1 MCNTDLPSQSLIALV
16 AKTFVLLCVTAGAAG
31 QASAAEV
38 EAYVGQPFGVGRVTV
53 PVFRGAP
60 ALPLS
65 DERFTAL
72 EANGR
77 VLYPVVK
84 VEPARQLL
92 RGLLGIETPRNVTL
106 YFLFRGGEP
115 FELSVFSPLE
125 QGARVTP
132 LRSGEGHRR
141 LFEEWWQ
148 QTTERWSRL
157 QRDPEFPPLAEN
169 FVVATFA
176 RRLNR
181 QIPEVGA
188 GLLGLRKEK
197 VTALEQ
203 LFGGEAAQL
212 AIHRQMLQEQHPI
225 PPQPFPAPVA
235 WEELPIDPTG
245 LDEVEIEPLAAH
257 VPEEC
262 FYIRFG
268 NFLNYFWFRDLSTKW
283 DGDLQNMVIRRAVK
297 RLAKSRI
304 EQQLSLKENAL
315 SRILGPQFIN
325 DAALIGLDP
334 YTNQGAAVGILVQA
348 RNSPLLA
355 QDFMRQRRASLQ
367 TFPDAAEST
376 VNLGGVD
383 VSLIATPDGR
393 VRSYYA
399 QSGDFHLVTTSRKL
413 AERFLEASQGTRALA
428 DLPSFR
434 NARRK
439 LEIKR
444 ADTVFAF
451 VSEKFFQNLCSIE
464 YWVEAHRRRA
474 AMQEPL
480 LLELARYAA
489 KCEGSEATTVEDLVI
504 ADLLPQGFGVRP
516 DGSTV
521 PETDTGPL
529 DSLRG
534 APGYFV
540 PVGDLKVENFSD
552 AEILAYNKFL
562 DNFAQEVGQL
572 PPIAFGVQRLP
583 EEQGDVRTLLIDL
596 LAAPLGSVKLG
607 LVIDS
612 LGEPTDEQ
620 LAPVVGNIGS
630 LEASLNL
637 PVPLIGGENQPHL
650 LFAGLRDY
658 RSPLGVSQGRVVPG
672 AARSEL
678 IRGYIGAWPRP
689 GILQLLQ
696 GPAPPPPGRL
706 PQPLDG
712 QMWQAQAEEFL
723 LISFKPDVIQQVQ
736 PQLAFEPAPRP
747 AQLRLRVDDLT
758 DKQIATTISALGYMR
773 ARETSV
779 APSRLM
785 NSLANLLQVPRSDC
799 RALAEQLLDATF
811 ICPLDGEY
819 QLFETEQSLPV
830 WSSTALPA
838 QNRNLLTEV
847 PPDYRLSI
855 LTWFRGLQ
863 ADLRVSDGEL
873 SAHGE
878 LRMTASAL
886 P

>member
-1 MCNTDLPSQSLIALV
+1 LLPGQTIL
-16 AKTFVLLCVTAGAAG
+16 FCAGLWLAAG
-31 QASAAEV
+31 SLALGAEV
-38 EAYVGQPFGVGRVTV
+38 EAYVGAPFGVGRVTV

-106 YFLFRGGEP
+106 YFLFRGDDP
-115 FELSVFSPLE
+115 FEMSVFSPLE
-125 QGARVTP
+125 SGARVRP
-132 LRSGEGHRR
+132 VRNGEGHRR
-141 LFEEWWQ
+141 LLDEWWQ

-176 RRLNR
+176 RRLKR
-181 QIPEVGA
+181 PIPEVGG

-212 AIHRQMLQEQHPI
+212 AIHREMLSEKKPV
-225 PPQPFPAPVA
+225 PPQPFPAPIA
-235 WEELPIDPTG
+235 WQELKIDPAG
-245 LDEVEIEPLAAH
+245 LDDVEIEPLAAH

-268 NFLNYFWFRDLSTKW
+268 NFVNYFWFRDLSTKW
-283 DGDLQNMVIRRAVK
+283 DGDLQNMIIRRAIK
-297 RLAKSRI
+297 RLATSRI

-315 SRILGPQFIN
+315 SRILGPQFIS

-334 YTNQGAAVGILVQA
+334 YTNQGAAIGILVQA
-348 RNSPLLA
+348 RNSPLLS
-355 QDFMRQRRASLQ
+355 QDFMRQRRAVLQ
-367 TFPDAAEST
+367 TFADAAEST
-376 VNLGGVD
+376 VNLAGVD
-383 VSLIATPDGR
+383 VSLVATPDGR

-413 AERFLEASQGTRALA
+413 AERFLEASQGTRSLA
-428 DLPSFR
+428 NLPSFR

-439 LEIKR
+439 LEVKR

-451 VSEKFFQNLCSIE
+451 VSEKFFQNLCTIE

-480 LLELARYAA
+480 LVELARYAA
-489 KCEGSEATTVEDLVI
+489 KNEGSQATTIDELIKVH
-504 ADLLPQGFGVRP
+504 ALPQGFGTRA
-516 DGSTV
+516 DGSILT
-521 PETDTGPL
+521 ETEAGTL

-540 PVGDLKVENFSD
+540 PIGDLKVENFSD
-552 AEILAYNKFL
+552 AEILAYNNFL
-562 DNFAQEVGQL
+562 KSFAAEVVQL

-583 EEQGDVRTLLIDL
+583 AEQGDERTLLVDV
-596 LAAPLGSVKLG
+596 LAAPLGSLKLG
-607 LVIDS
+607 RLIDS

-620 LAPVVGNIGS
+620 LAPVVGNVGAI
-630 LEASLNL
+630 EASLSL

-650 LFAGLRDY
+650 LFAGLRDF
-658 RSPLGVSQGRVVPG
+658 RSPLAVSRGRIVPD
-672 AARSEL
+672 AERSEL
-678 IRGYIGAWPRP
+678 VRGYVGAWPRP

-696 GPAPPPPGRL
+696 GPAPPPGRQ
-706 PQPLDG
+706 PQPLG
-712 QMWQAQAEEFL
+712 EQMWQAQNDEFL

-736 PQLAFEPAPRP
+736 PQLHFEPAERP
-747 AQLRLRVDDLT
+747 AQVRLRIDDLS
-758 DKQIATTISALGYMR
+758 DKQIAATVSALGYMR
-773 ARETSV
+773 ARETAV

-785 NSLANLLQVPRSDC
+785 NSLANLLGVPRPDA
-799 RALAEQLLDATF
+799 RDLAERLLDAKF
-811 ICPLDGEY
+811 VSPLDGDYE
-819 QLFETEQSLPV
+819 LVEVEQGLPV
-830 WSSTALPA
+830 WAPSALP
-838 QNRNLLTEV
+838 QSNRFLLTEV
-847 PPDYRLSI
+847 PDDFELSI
-855 LTWFRGLQ
+855 LTWFRGLT

-878 LRMTASAL
+878 LRMTAAAL

>member
-1 MCNTDLPSQSLIALV
+1 MRNPTETCTGLRA
-16 AKTFVLLCVTAGAAG
+16 FLLLLAFCVDMRLAAR
-31 QASAAEV
+31 AADV
-38 EAYVGQPFGVGRVTV
+38 EAYVGEPFGVGRVTV

-60 ALPLS
+60 ALPLN

-84 VEPARQLL
+84 VEPARQFL
-92 RGLLGIETPRNVTL
+92 RGILGIETPRNVTL
-106 YFLFRGGEP
+106 YFLFRGDEP
-115 FELSVFSPLE
+115 FEMSVFSPLE

-132 LRSGEGHRR
+132 LNNGEGHRR
-141 LFEEWWQ
+141 LLNDWWQ

-157 QRDPEFPPLAEN
+157 QRDPEFPPIAEN

-181 QIPEVGA
+181 PIPEVGT
-188 GLLGLRKEK
+188 GLLGLRREK

-212 AIHRQMLQEQHPI
+212 AIHRDMLATHSSVPPQPI
-225 PPQPFPAPVA
+225 PPPAA
-235 WEELPIDPTG
+235 WAEAQVDPAG
-245 LDEVEIEPLAAH
+245 LDEIEIEPLAAH
-257 VPEEC
+257 VPDEC

-268 NFLNYFWFRDLSTKW
+268 NFQNYFWFRDLSTKW

-297 RLAKSRI
+297 RLATSRI

-315 SRILGPQFIN
+315 SRILGPQFIA

-334 YTNQGAAVGILVQA
+334 YTNQGAAIGILVQA

-355 QDFMRQRRASLQ
+355 QDFMRQRRVSLQ

-376 VNLGGVD
+376 VNLAGTE
-383 VSLIATPDGR
+383 VSLVATPDGR

-413 AERFLEASQGTRALA
+413 AERFLEASQGTRSLA
-428 DLPSFR
+428 SLPSFR

-439 LEIKR
+439 LHVKR
-444 ADTVFAF
+444 DDTVFAF
-451 VSEKFFQNLCSIE
+451 ISEKFFQNLCTSE
-464 YWVEAHRRRA
+464 YWIEAQRRRS

-480 LLELARYAA
+480 LLDLARYAA
-489 KCEGSEATTVEDLVI
+489 KAEGLEATTIAELVQANI
-504 ADLLPQGFGVRP
+504 LPEGFGVRP
-516 DGSTV
+516 DGSQLSD
-521 PETDTGPL
+521 TDDGPI

-534 APGYFV
+534 APGFFV
-540 PVGDLKVENFSD
+540 PIGDLKVTNFSD
-552 AEILAYNKFL
+552 AELLAYNKFL
-562 DNFAQEVGQL
+562 ESFAAEVGQL
-572 PPIAFGVQRLP
+572 PPIAFGVQRFP
-583 EEQGDVRTLLIDL
+583 AEQGETRTLEIDV

-607 LVIDS
+607 AVINA
-612 LGEPTDEQ
+612 LGEPTEEQ
-620 LAPVVGNIGS
+620 LVPVVGNVGS

-650 LFAGLRDY
+650 LFAGLRDF
-658 RSPLGVSQGRVVPG
+658 RSPLTIRQGRIAAG
-672 AARSEL
+672 AERSEL
-678 IRGYIGAWPRP
+678 IRGYVGAWPRP

-696 GPAPPPPGRL
+696 GPAAPIG
-706 PQPLDG
+706 PQPQQLG
-712 QMWQAQAEEFL
+712 EQMWQAENNDFL
-723 LISFKPDVIQQVQ
+723 LISFKPDVIQQVE
-736 PQLAFEPAPRP
+736 PQLAFEPAARP
-747 AQLRLRVDDLT
+747 AQVRLRVDDLT
-758 DKQIATTISALGYMR
+758 DMQIAETISALGYMR

-785 NSLANLLQVPRSDC
+785 NSLANLLQVPRPEC
-799 RALAEQLLDATF
+799 RALAERLLDATF

-819 QLFETEQSLPV
+819 ELFESDQSLPV

-847 PPDYRLSI
+847 PAEFQLSI

-863 ADLRVSDGEL
+863 ADLKVANGEL
-873 SAHGE
+873 AAHGE
-878 LRMTASAL
+878 LQMTASAL